1 MNPLTVVNVIA
12 SGILTAGVSA
22 FMILLYRSD
31 GVVRRWPLTG
41 SIILRASLTA
51 TAAGALFNCL
61 TMSTPQFSEI
71 MMNCGLAG
79 IFSWAVYFHTK
90 LIKKDIHGPNP
101 QHQPRNDEG
110 NTRQDSRTERPNP

>member
-31 GVVRRWPLTG
+31 GVVKRWPLTG
-41 SIILRASLTA
+41 SIMLRASLTA

-61 TMSTPQFSEI
+61 TMSTPPASEI
-71 MMNCGLAG
+71 MLNCGLAG

-90 LIKKDIHGPNP
+90 LIHGPASK
-101 QHQPRNDEG
+101 HQSGPHEG
-110 NTRQDSRTERPNP
+110 HARQDPRTERPNP

>member
-31 GVVRRWPLTG
+31 GVVKRWPLTG
-41 SIILRASLTA
+41 SIMLRASLTA

-61 TMSTPQFSEI
+61 TASTPPLSEI
-71 MMNCGLAG
+71 ILNCGLAG

-90 LIKKDIHGPNP
+90 LIHGPAP
-101 QHQPRNDEG
+101 QHQSGPYEG
-110 NTRQDSRTERPNP
+110 HARQDPRTERPNP